1 MTNQINNQSIIPS
14 TGVVQL
20 TLTLKMTTAQVV
32 ETSVTVNN
40 NSPIQDYVHPD
51 DQTQPFEMTPGFKPF
66 TYKTLMEKFEKII
79 LKREFLFLSLVL
91 CNFVTFEILICYF
104 MLDIFFYS
112 LTFDIVKHHELKI

>member
-1 MTNQINNQSIIPS
+1 MT
-14 TGVVQL
+14 
-20 TLTLKMTTAQVV
+20 
-32 ETSVTVNN
+32 VTVNN